1 MSTNPAAVATR
12 PIKKGEEIQ
21 DSYSS
26 VFSKADIGDRIRD
39 HQGGNS
45 MDSFPVWAPVRLN
58 PL

>member
-1 MSTNPAAVATR
+1 MHCIVNPAALATR

-21 DSYSS
+21 DSYSG

-45 MDSFPVWAPVRLN
+45 ILFGPIFG
-58 PL
+58 PLF